1 MCFGLH
7 SNLINLI
14 LFKNNIY
21 YNANRDFWGESSS
34 GYWKMNYGK
43 RIKIYKG
50 PNLYF
55 AYFKSEMI

>member
-34 GYWKMNYGK
+34 GYDPTF
-43 RIKIYKG
+43 ILLTS
-50 PNLYF
+50 NL
-55 AYFKSEMI
+55 K

>member
-1 MCFGLH
+1 MPIGTFG
-7 SNLINLI
+7 
-14 LFKNNIY
+14 
-21 YNANRDFWGESSS
+21 GESSS

>member
-21 YNANRDFWGESSS
+21 YNANRDFWGGKFKWILKDEL
-34 GYWKMNYGK
+34 WKENK
-43 RIKIYKG
+43 NIQRTQPLFCLLQI
-50 PNLYF
+50 
-55 AYFKSEMI
+55 